1 METCRMWLF
10 RYSIECLQSRVYFD
24 FSGQVIV
31 PFVLDLS
38 VTFTP
43 LKEKLN
49 RKPTMV
55 MEICMSGYI
64 MV

>member
-10 RYSIECLQSRVYFD
+10 RYLIECLQSRVYFD

-55 MEICMSGYI
+55 MEICMSGYT